1 MKRLYLTLAVASI
14 AFLGV
19 GCVQGRAPIT
29 GPLYSDISDGLIAN
43 PGPLPASP
51 KVGTSTAK
59 SIVGIATGDASI
71 DAAVK
76 SVGITKIHYVDY
88 HTWSILGVIGETTT
102 KVYGE

>member
-1 MKRLYLTLAVASI
+1 MKKLYLTLAVASF
-14 AFLGV
+14 AFLGA

-43 PGPLPASP
+43 PGPIPASP
-51 KVGTSTAK
+51 KVGEAMAQ

-71 DAAVK
+71 NAAVK
-76 SVGITKIHYVDY
+76 QGGITKIHYVDY
-88 HTWSILGVIGETTT
+88 HTWSILGVFGKTTT